1 LCQSEDVVLTV
12 AEAAERLGVEA
23 EQVRRLIRAG
33 KLPARRVGRTIV
45 LDEDAVD
52 GRARLPITAGRALAP
67 RTAWAALWL
76 LSGQDVDWLPPADR
90 SRLVT
95 RLRGYDAERLVAAS
109 RGRAERHEL
118 RVLPAY
124 RQRALA
130 TEGVC
135 PSGLTAAAA
144 VGADI
149 VATDSVDEAY
159 CTAGTLAALRR
170 DLGLS
175 QRGEANLVLRVP
187 RYDGLSLTG
196 RAHMPVAV
204 VAVDLAESSDV
215 RTRRAGLDLL
225 AAALGNLAP

>member
-1 LCQSEDVVLTV
+1 VLTV
-12 AEAAERLGVEA
+12 GQAAERLGVGQ

-33 KLPARRVGRTIV
+33 KLAARRVGRTLV

-67 RTAWAALWL
+67 RPVWAALWL
-76 LSGQDVDWLPPADR
+76 LSGEDVDWLPPAER
-90 SRLVT
+90 SRLVA

-109 RGRAERHEL
+109 RDRAERYDL

-124 RQRALA
+124 RQRVLA
-130 TEGVC
+130 ADGVV

-149 VATDSVDEAY
+149 VAADSANEVY
-159 CTAGTLAALRR
+159 CSAGTLAMLRR
-170 DLGLS
+170 ELGLS
-175 QRGEANLVLRVP
+175 ERGETNLVVRVP
-187 RYDGLSLTG
+187 RYDRLDLTG
-196 RAHMPVAV
+196 RTHMPAAV
-204 VAVDLAESSDV
+204 VAVDLAESADV

-225 AAALGNLAP
+225 AAALGDQSR

>member
-1 LCQSEDVVLTV
+1 MLTV
-12 AEAAERLGVEA
+12 GQAAERLGVGP

-33 KLPARRVGRTIV
+33 KLAARTVGRTLV

-52 GRARLPITAGRALAP
+52 GRARLPITAGRSLAP
-67 RTAWAALWL
+67 RTAWAALWQ
-76 LSGQDVDWLPPADR
+76 LSGEDVDWLAPADR
-90 SRLVT
+90 SRLVA

-109 RGRAERHEL
+109 RDRAERYEL

-130 TEGVC
+130 ADGVV

-149 VATDSVDEAY
+149 VAAESADVVY

-170 DLGLS
+170 ELGLS
-175 QRGEANLVLRVP
+175 ERGQANLVVRVP
-187 RYDGLSLTG
+187 RYDRLSLAG
-196 RAHMPVAV
+196 RAHMPAAV
-204 VAVDLAESSDV
+204 VAVDLAESAEV
-215 RTRRAGLDLL
+215 RTRRAGLDVL
-225 AAALGNLAP
+225 AAALGDLAR